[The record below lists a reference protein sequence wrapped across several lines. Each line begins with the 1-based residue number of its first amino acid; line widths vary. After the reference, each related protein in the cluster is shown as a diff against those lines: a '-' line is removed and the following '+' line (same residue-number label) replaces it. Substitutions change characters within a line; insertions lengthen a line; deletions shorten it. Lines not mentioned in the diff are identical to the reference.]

1 MAISIGMILGV
12 GEIVVG
18 LCCPGSGIATNG
30 LCRVCRSAASTYLV
44 KPVVNEALAP
54 IVEKAGAALDL
65 EGSTVG
71 ELAKDL
77 YCNHTNYAELFDI
90 YPS

>member
-1 MAISIGMILGV
+1 MDISIGMILGA

-18 LCCPGSGIATNG
+18 LFLPGSGIAING
-30 LCRVCRSAASTYLV
+30 LRHVCRSAASTYLV

-65 EGSTVG
+65 DGSTVG

-77 YCNHTNYAELFDI
+77 YCNHTNYADLVDI
-90 YPS
+90 FPS